1 MKEYKRDVI
10 IYICFTVMIC
20 VMFISMSLSCK
31 SQVFITPSAQVSIYD
46 QSIGLMAGYK
56 YKNLSTAFNYQIGN
70 KYKEQSLFLKYQFN
84 ESEIFNVG
92 FSGKI
97 GYVNNFLH
105 LFYPAVEIQYG
116 MFQLGVRPVN
126 NGLLILEPRLQI
138 KFK

>member
-1 MKEYKRDVI
+1 MVINRLILLIVLLVSTKR
-10 IYICFTVMIC
+10 
-20 VMFISMSLSCK
+20 SE
-31 SQVFITPSAQVSIYD
+31 SQIFITPSAQVSLYN
-46 QSIGLMAGYK
+46 QSVGLMAGYK
-56 YKNLSTAFNYQIGN
+56 YKNISAAFNYQIGN
-70 KYKEQSLFLKYQFN
+70 KYKEQSLLLKYQFN

-126 NGLLILEPRLQI
+126 KGLLILEPRLQI
-138 KFK
+138 KLWSTKK

>member
-1 MKEYKRDVI
+1 MIKKTLLLIVLLTSTKR
-10 IYICFTVMIC
+10 
-20 VMFISMSLSCK
+20 
-31 SQVFITPSAQVSIYD
+31 SQSQIFITPSAQVSLYD

-56 YKNLSTAFNYQIGN
+56 YKSISAALNYQLGHQ
-70 KYKEQSLFLKYQFN
+70 YKEQSLFIKYQLN

-105 LFYPAVEIQYG
+105 LFFPAVEIQYG
-116 MFQLGVRPVN
+116 WFQLGVRPVN
-126 NGLLILEPRLQI
+126 NGLLILEPRIQI